1 MRKKLKTT
9 LFVLGGFVSKVNGQ
23 KSVSMS
29 SLLPKLQT
37 SVTRNSVLQDLSQLG
52 LQRQIKAN
60 PKEDVLQGMVDSQLV
75 LLKVRRLSKNG
86 PVVGYSLVFQ
96 STKETWLKKKE
107 YLDKLVMELSKYYEQ
122 SPLNS
127 AKVLPKYCE
136 GKEALCF
143 KDGIAK
149 YQSSWYWND
158 AVRRVKSVDIL
169 VDNQYHSVI
178 EITDNRFEVTAD

>member
-1 MRKKLKTT
+1 MA
-9 LFVLGGFVSKVNGQ
+9 
-23 KSVSMS
+23 

-52 LQRQIKAN
+52 LQRQIKKN
-60 PKEDVLQGMVDSQLV
+60 PKEDVLRGMVDSQLV

-96 STKETWLKKKE
+96 STNETWLKKKE
-107 YLDKLVMELSKYYEQ
+107 YLDKLVVELSKYYEQ
-122 SPLNS
+122 SPLS
-127 AKVLPKYCE
+127 SVKLLPKYCE

-143 KDGIAK
+143 KDGITK

-158 AVRRVKSVDIL
+158 AVRRMKSVDIL

>member
-9 LFVLGGFVSKVNGQ
+9 LFVLVGFVSKVNGQ
-23 KSVSMS
+23 ESVSMAN
-29 SLLPKLQT
+29 LLPKLQT

-60 PKEDVLQGMVDSQLV
+60 PKEGVLQGMVDSQLV

-107 YLDKLVMELSKYYEQ
+107 YLDKLVVELSKYYEQ

-136 GKEALCF
+136 VKEDLCF

-158 AVRRVKSVDIL
+158 AVSRVKRVDIL
-169 VDNQYHSVI
+169 VDNQYHPVV
-178 EITDNRFEVTAD
+178 EIADNRFEVTAD